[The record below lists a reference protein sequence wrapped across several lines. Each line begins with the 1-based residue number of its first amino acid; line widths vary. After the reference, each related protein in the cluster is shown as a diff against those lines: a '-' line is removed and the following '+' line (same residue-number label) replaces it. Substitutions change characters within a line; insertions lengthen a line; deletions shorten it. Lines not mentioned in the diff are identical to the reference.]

1 MCHPE
6 LVSGSLE
13 KLKLPTIQDSLTNLN
28 TILLMKQ
35 KLTSKNSILKTL
47 GPGFLLAGA
56 AIGVSHLVQATRAG
70 ADYGFLLWW
79 VLLLACVTK
88 YPFLEFGPRYAAA
101 TENHLITGYRKLGKL
116 PYWIF
121 IIITVG
127 SMFIIQ
133 AAVTIVTA
141 GLAERLF
148 GMGWSSFAWSFVIL
162 GICIALLLIGKFP
175 TLDKTMKIIISLLGV
190 ATLTAVILAFGEGR
204 LENALE
210 VSSPNVWNK
219 AGIAFIISFM
229 GWMPIPLDAS
239 IWHSIWTK
247 EKAEGNKRRTSV
259 KEAFADFNVGYLAAA
274 IIGILF
280 FLMGALIMFGSG
292 VSFSGNGVEFSGQL
306 IDLYG
311 KTLGDWSKPIVGV
324 AAFIAMFS
332 TTLAVTDAF
341 PRVISEIFSEGKNN
355 WNKERKWKS
364 YKMNVFIIPIL
375 SLLILF
381 FFTASFTVLIDFA
394 TALSFLS
401 APFIAWFNYKIVTG
415 DQMPLQDRPG
425 KNYRVFCQ
433 ISFVILIL
441 FNLVYLYTLLN

>member
-1 MCHPE
+1 
-6 LVSGSLE
+6 
-13 KLKLPTIQDSLTNLN
+13 
-28 TILLMKQ
+28 MKQ
-35 KLTSKNSILKTL
+35 TSSTKTSFLKTL

-70 ADYGFLLWW
+70 ADYGFLLLW
-79 VLLLACVTK
+79 VLVLACVTK

-101 TENHLITGYRKLGKL
+101 TGDHLISGYRKMGKF
-116 PYWIF
+116 PYWSF
-121 IIITVG
+121 IIITIG

-148 GMGWSSFAWSFVIL
+148 GMGWSSFTWSFVII
-162 GICIALLLIGKFP
+162 GICIALLLIGKYP
-175 TLDKTMKIIISLLGV
+175 ALDRTMKLIVSVLGL
-190 ATLTAVILAFGEGR
+190 ATLTAVILAFGDGR
-204 LENALE
+204 LENAITMT
-210 VSSPNVWNK
+210 PPDVWNK

-239 IWHSIWTK
+239 VWHSIWTK
-247 EKAEGNKRRTSV
+247 EKAIGNKRRTTI

-274 IIGILF
+274 FIGLLF
-280 FLMGALIMFGSG
+280 FFMGALIMFGSG
-292 VSFSGNGVEFSGQL
+292 ISFSGNGVEFSGQL

-311 KTLGDWSKPIVGV
+311 KTLGDWSKPIIAV

-341 PRVISEIFSEGKNN
+341 PRVISEVFN
-355 WNKERKWKS
+355 ERAEDNDPNSKWKNYRIS
-364 YKMNVFIIPIL
+364 VFLIPCL

-401 APFIAWFNYKIVTG
+401 APFLGWFNYRLVTG
-415 DQMPLQDRPG
+415 KYMPAENRPG
-425 KNYRVFCQ
+425 KPYRIFSVICF
-433 ISFVILIL
+433 IILII
-441 FNLVYLYTLLN
+441 FNIIYLSTFF

>member
-1 MCHPE
+1 MNH
-6 LVSGSLE
+6 
-13 KLKLPTIQDSLTNLN
+13 K
-28 TILLMKQ
+28 
-35 KLTSKNSILKTL
+35 TSSKTSFLKTL

-70 ADYGFLLWW
+70 ADYGFLLLW

-101 TENHLITGYRKLGKL
+101 TGDHLITGYRKMGKF
-116 PYWIF
+116 PYWTF

-148 GMGWSSFAWSFVIL
+148 GMGWSTFTWSFVII
-162 GICIALLLIGKFP
+162 GVCIALLLIGKYP
-175 TLDKTMKIIISLLGV
+175 ALDKTMKFIVSLLGL
-190 ATLTAVILAFGEGR
+190 ATLTAVILAFGDGR
-204 LENALE
+204 MEKAL
-210 VSSPNVWNK
+210 SITPPDVWNK
-219 AGIAFIISFM
+219 VGIAFIISFM

-239 IWHSIWTK
+239 VWHSIWTK
-247 EKAEGNKRRTSV
+247 EKALGNKRRTSI
-259 KEAFADFNVGYLAAA
+259 KEAFTDFNVGYLAAA
-274 IIGILF
+274 FIGLLF

-292 VSFSGNGVEFSGQL
+292 ISFSGNGVEFSGQL

-311 KTLGDWSKPIVGV
+311 KTLGDWSEPIVAV
-324 AAFIAMFS
+324 AALIAMFS

-341 PRVISEIFSEGKNN
+341 PRVISEIFAEGKDTNTE
-355 WNKERKWKS
+355 KTKWEN
-364 YKMNVFIIPIL
+364 YRYTVILIPLL
-375 SLLILF
+375 SLLILY

-401 APFIAWFNYKIVTG
+401 APFIGWFNYQLVNGKH
-415 DQMPLQDRPG
+415 MPEGDRPG
-425 KNYRVFCQ
+425 RVYRLFSIGCF
-433 ISFVILIL
+433 IILII
-441 FNLVYLYTLLN
+441 FNLIYLSTLFGY